1 MKAFYRESNLKTAA
15 LTLCLCIAALTPAAP
30 AVADD
35 TADAALDK
43 LAAAFAGT
51 WKTSGESFKT
61 QYTEGGKDE
70 FTTVRDCWPTRDTLR
85 CVLIKDGKLMAE
97 LVFTYNVGSGAYNEA
112 EITPNGRTPGFT
124 VMVKDNSWTF
134 RQDVTDNTGNALQYE
149 LVRTYTSPTA
159 VEYHTEY
166 TRNGKE
172 WIGMA
177 KGTETKIDA
186 GK

>member
-1 MKAFYRESNLKTAA
+1 MKSVYRESNLKAIA
-15 LTLCLCIAALTPAAP
+15 LTLCSCIAGLTATAP
-30 AVADD
+30 AVADAS
-35 TADAALDK
+35 ADAALDK
-43 LAAAFAGT
+43 LAAAFGGT

-70 FTTVRDCWPTRDTLR
+70 FTTLRDCWPTRDTLR

-97 LVFTYNVGSGAYNEA
+97 LVFTYNVESGVYDEA
-112 EITPNGRTPGFT
+112 EITPNGRTAGFT
-124 VMVKDNSWTF
+124 VTVKDNAWTF
-134 RQDVTDNTGNALQYE
+134 RQDVTDNAGNALQYE
-149 LVRTYTSPTA
+149 LVRTYTSPTL
-159 VEYHTEY
+159 VEYHSEY

-177 KGTETKIDA
+177 KGTETKVEA